1 MQPLYVLHFQRH
13 DINDANQI
21 VSGMCYKTLVLMNA
35 CFYRPLH
42 NEGAYLTIEE
52 EYKRKDVPG
61 CNNTTELQLL
71 LRNS

>member
-1 MQPLYVLHFQRH
+1 
-13 DINDANQI
+13 
-21 VSGMCYKTLVLMNA
+21 MNA

-61 CNNTTELQLL
+61 CNNNTELQLL